1 MGRERWRL
9 CTVYMK
15 KLLIG
20 TRVFYEMLSWNEKAL
35 GLNFRNVM
43 ISLMEREGGSM
54 TACNAH
60 TRVGCGV
67 SSRWGLFD
75 TGMHMVH

>member
-1 MGRERWRL
+1 M
-9 CTVYMK
+9 YMK